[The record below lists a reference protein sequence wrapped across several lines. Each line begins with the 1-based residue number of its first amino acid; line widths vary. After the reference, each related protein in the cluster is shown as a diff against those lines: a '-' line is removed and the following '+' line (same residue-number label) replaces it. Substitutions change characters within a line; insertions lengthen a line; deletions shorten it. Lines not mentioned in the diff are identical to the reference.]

1 MYKKKKMEP
10 KKCEKIERRGE
21 GKEGNTLNVDDWPE
35 IPEKEGSL
43 ITKTPAA
50 SFILAKCLFS
60 NT

>member
-1 MYKKKKMEP
+1 MYKKKTEP
-10 KKCEKIERRGE
+10 KECEKIEKGGK
-21 GKEGNTLNVDDWPE
+21 GKEGNTLHFDDWPE

-43 ITKTPAA
+43 IAKTPAA